1 MQKLDPE
8 GRETQEPDDGFDP
21 AQALRVPG
29 HTGWVDF
36 AWAVPSLP
44 KLRTF
49 YAFIFLLILL
59 ASFRSATLHIFLKP
73 SEIMFGTH
81 MKRERKEE
89 GKKAGCHSAPPL
101 IIASLCSPRGSPS
114 ALPSLKT
121 RNLTLDSAPPPPR
134 RYHGPR
140 TPRAASGLLASQMA
154 DPLLSGDLLF

>member
-81 MKRERKEE
+81 MEREE
-89 GKKAGCHSAPPL
+89 GGREEGWMSLSTTSHHCITLLPTGVSVSASFSKDPQPN
-101 IIASLCSPRGSPS
+101 SGLCSTPAQALSRTTDAKGSLRP
-114 ALPSLKT
+114 A
-121 RNLTLDSAPPPPR
+121 
-134 RYHGPR
+134 
-140 TPRAASGLLASQMA
+140 GLSN
-154 DPLLSGDLLF
+154 G